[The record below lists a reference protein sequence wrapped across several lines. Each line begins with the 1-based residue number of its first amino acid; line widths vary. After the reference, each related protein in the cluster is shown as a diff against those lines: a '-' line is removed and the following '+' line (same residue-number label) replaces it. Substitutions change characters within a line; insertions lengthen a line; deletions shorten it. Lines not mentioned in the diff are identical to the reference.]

1 MKRNHHI
8 QTLQARRVWNHIFE
22 WQKLKKKKK
31 KKKEKKE
38 NTNKQTLSTWQGY
51 LRIE

>member
-31 KKKEKKE
+31 KKKRKE
-38 NTNKQTLSTWQGY
+38 RKNKQENSIYLARLSQN
-51 LRIE
+51 